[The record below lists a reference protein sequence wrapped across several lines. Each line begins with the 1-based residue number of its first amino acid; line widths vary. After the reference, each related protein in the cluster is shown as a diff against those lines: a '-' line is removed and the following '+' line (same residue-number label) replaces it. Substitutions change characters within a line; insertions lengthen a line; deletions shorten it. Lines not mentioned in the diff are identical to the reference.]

1 MEVTMQ
7 RNLLIITLIALSIIT
22 ALALKND
29 GLWGIF
35 APNFQS
41 FAEFQVFFDLIIAL
55 GLFLVWMW
63 RKETAAGRNPWPWL
77 LITLAIGSFGPL
89 LYLII
94 KGTNETELQ

>member
-1 MEVTMQ
+1 MQ
-7 RNLLIITLIALSIIT
+7 RNLLIITLIALSIVT
-22 ALALKND
+22 ALALWHD

-35 APNFQS
+35 APNFKS
-41 FAEFQVFFDLIIAL
+41 FGEFQVFFDLVIAL

-94 KGTNETELQ
+94 KGTCETEHQ

>member
-1 MEVTMQ
+1 MEVAMQ
-7 RNLLIITLIALSIIT
+7 RNFLIITLIALLAIT
-22 ALALKND
+22 ALALWYD

-35 APNFQS
+35 APNFKS
-41 FAEFQVFFDLIIAL
+41 FGEFQVFFDLIIAL

-63 RKETAAGRNPWPWL
+63 RKETTAGRNPWPWL

-94 KGTNETELQ
+94 KGTSEPEHQ

>member
-7 RNLLIITLIALSIIT
+7 RNLLIITLIALSIVT
-22 ALALKND
+22 ALALWHD

-35 APNFQS
+35 APNFKS
-41 FAEFQVFFDLIIAL
+41 FGEFQVFFDLVIAL

-94 KGTNETELQ
+94 KGTSETEHQ

>member
-7 RNLLIITLIALSIIT
+7 RNLLIITLIALSAIT
-22 ALALKND
+22 ALALKHD

-35 APNFQS
+35 APNFQG

-63 RKETAAGRNPWPWL
+63 RDATAAGRNPWLWL
-77 LITLAIGSFGPL
+77 IVTLTIGSFGPL
-89 LYLII
+89 LYLIVY
-94 KGTNETELQ
+94 GTTKADHQ